1 MQLKG
6 DNIMKTKNIF
16 IIFILVLFI
25 SCFPYVYYDQ
35 DEVLLKGV
43 DIDQTIEIAKIELEE
58 GGFDSIL
65 TLWAVRDQ
73 LINAEQAEKIKSLYF
88 QYIDKLEGDFE
99 IWHYAWAI
107 SNLYRNNN
115 DEVKAV
121 LQNAYNDAKKR
132 PEQLKQFKKIAEEHI
147 NGTKIYMGD
156 VHDLGRAYA
165 RSHIVVSGNKDY
177 IQSLE
182 EFKEKKLKE
191 KSSKK

>member
-1 MQLKG
+1 
-6 DNIMKTKNIF
+6 MKTKNIF

-73 LINAEQAEKIKSLYF
+73 LINAEQAEKINSLYF